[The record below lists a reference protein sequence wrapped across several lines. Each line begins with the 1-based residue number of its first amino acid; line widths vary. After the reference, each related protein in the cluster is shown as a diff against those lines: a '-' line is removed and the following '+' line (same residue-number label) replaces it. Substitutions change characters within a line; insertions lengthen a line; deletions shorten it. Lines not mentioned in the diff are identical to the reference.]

1 MSRRLRRVLLVF
13 LTLLVTGVLATFIVI
28 QSDWLRDR
36 LRRLAISQAAQYL
49 TGTLTIGR
57 LSGSLFHDV
66 VLDDVTLTQADGL
79 VMHAA
84 RVSVKYDWRV
94 LVQRHLVLDDLL
106 VERPS
111 LRIAEGPAGWNVGHL
126 LRKRDTTGAPL
137 VLLIDRL
144 WRPGAAGLV
153 ATTGL
158 MLASLPIAVSV
169 RVPSQPAGFLR
180 VVDESTL
187 GFVDYAG
194 NRQYITQGNLAD
206 NPKALLFL
214 IDYAHRQRVKI
225 WGTAR
230 VLERDSEFVAK
241 LMPEG
246 YRARPEQVILFTV
259 SAWNANCAQH
269 IPQRFEA
276 ADVAAAIAE
285 RDKRIEALEAE
296 VRRLRGESAVVPT
309 TTDTLLRDS
318 PEESS

>member
-137 VLLIDRL
+137 ALLIDRL
-144 WRPGAAGLV
+144 RLV
-153 ATTGL
+153 DGEVA
-158 MLASLPIAVSV
+158 I
-169 RVPSQPAGFLR
+169 VPSSGASRHLR
-180 VVDESTL
+180 AVNADARLVRTSDRFIAQLTNVSLHDDASGYDVRKLTGRLEDGLRLVD
-187 GFVDYAG
+187 
-194 NRQYITQGNLAD
+194 
-206 NPKALLFL
+206 
-214 IDYAHRQRVKI
+214 
-225 WGTAR
+225 
-230 VLERDSEFVAK
+230 
-241 LMPEG
+241 
-246 YRARPEQVILFTV
+246 V
-259 SAWNANCAQH
+259 S
-269 IPQRFEA
+269 FA
-276 ADVAAAIAE
+276 ADRE
-285 RDKRIEALEAE
+285 
-296 VRRLRGESAVVPT
+296 
-309 TTDTLLRDS
+309 
-318 PEESS
+318 